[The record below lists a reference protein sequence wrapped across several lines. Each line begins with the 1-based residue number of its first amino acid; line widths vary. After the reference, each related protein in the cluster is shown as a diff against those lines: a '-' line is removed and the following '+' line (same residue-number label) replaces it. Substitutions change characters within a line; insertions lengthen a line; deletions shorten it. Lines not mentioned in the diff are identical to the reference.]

1 MSPLPSFCEMNV
13 TATLCRLEQERAAE
27 LESLRE
33 CAEVNG
39 AIVEQCEDRSDSDSP
54 VYDEYFQIGRTAAIA
69 SLINFSD
76 DEFHVLWSTIEDVI
90 VPAWTAGRGQKC
102 KVMPKDAFMMTLCV
116 LKHYNTWDKDA
127 LDFIIATSTF
137 QKMIM
142 RVISLIEQPL
152 YQIFI

>member
-1 MSPLPSFCEMNV
+1 MNA
-13 TATLCRLEQERAAE
+13 TPTLCRLEQERAAE

-33 CAEVNG
+33 CAQVNG

-54 VYDEYFQIGRTAAIA
+54 VYDEYFQSGGTAAIA

-90 VPAWTAGRGQKC
+90 VPAWTAGHGQNC
-102 KVMPKDAFMMTLCV
+102 KVMRKDAFMMALCV
-116 LKHYNTWDKDA
+116 LKLYDTWDRHA

-137 QKMIM
+137 RK
-142 RVISLIEQPL
+142 
-152 YQIFI
+152 